1 MPKIFFVL
9 FLIVIAGF
17 GLPQQDSVMNEYR
30 KPNLGIYLAEG
41 GASFF
46 VGNIVGI
53 GVPILLVISF
63 PLGDDPT
70 AGYFPS
76 LTYLLTYP
84 VIYPFASALAINVT
98 AKIFKCRGSFWGAV
112 GGGFLGIGL
121 GIGSCILLR
130 DESRPLYGW
139 SLIALILS
147 FPSCILSSESTQL
160 YRWSLMAILPP
171 LCATTGYNVFRKK
184 SLSHSDS
191 FFDNNININLTGQFY
206 HGEKNSFANPKV
218 TIKMFEIKF

>member
-17 GLPQQDSVMNEYR
+17 GLPQQDSAIDEYR

-46 VGNIVGI
+46 AGNIVGV
-53 GVPILLVISF
+53 GVPILLAVSF
-63 PLGDDPT
+63 SLGDDPT

-76 LTYLLTYP
+76 LIYLLSYP
-84 VIYPFASALAINVT
+84 AIYPFASALAINVT
-98 AKIFKCRGSFWGAV
+98 ARIFKCPGSFWGAV

-121 GIGSCILLR
+121 GIGGCILLR
-130 DESRPLYGW
+130 DES
-139 SLIALILS
+139 
-147 FPSCILSSESTQL
+147 TQL
-160 YRWSLMAILPP
+160 YGWSLMAILPP
-171 LCATTGYNVFRKK
+171 LCATTGYNVFRRKN
-184 SLSHSDS
+184 LSHSDS
-191 FFDNNININLTGQFY
+191 FFDDNININLTGQFY
-206 HGEKNSFANPKV
+206 HGEKNSFTNPKA